1 METMTRKLRLAAQ
14 GLSAAALLMSS
25 SVALAQTSATIPA
38 GMQGTYE
45 LTFTGSGSGPAP
57 LPNGTKLDL
66 VLAPGGATCI
76 ADYVLTSPTLQS
88 GNSVEAIY
96 AVPSL
101 GIKLAI
107 SNVSTGQFN
116 EVNVM
121 STSGQFLGQF
131 TGVKKSTSTSC
142 PLLGSAQADLTDI
155 TQIIKLAEQ
164 QFGDL
169 FPSAVANNAF
179 QIIDGFVSRNYTT
192 SGVSIGIKNGT
203 VYVAGGA
210 FGNTPQTI
218 GTIANT
224 LAQLTGG
231 PGVEEPVVEVP
242 EGDYKLTISGTVS
255 ATVLGFTTTTP
266 LNVTIDKIPAPDS
279 SDIDEIEDDVREA
292 LKNAEG
298 VDAATF
304 TSFRVSEVS
313 TSNSRVFFR
322 VQFSGTIVSSGIT
335 VQQSYNLTYEYIK
348 Q

>member
-1 METMTRKLRLAAQ
+1 MEKMTRKLRLAAQ
-14 GLSAAALLMSS
+14 GLGAAALLMSS
-25 SVALAQTSATIPA
+25 SFALAQSAATIPA

-45 LTFTGSGSGPAP
+45 LTFTGSGTGTAP

-76 ADYVLTSPTLQS
+76 ADYVLTSPTLDS

-96 AVPSL
+96 AVPAL
-101 GIKLAI
+101 GIKLALSDI
-107 SNVSTGQFN
+107 SSGQFN

-131 TGVKKSTSTSC
+131 SGVKKSTSTTC
-142 PLLGSAQADLTDI
+142 PLLGSAQADLSDI
-155 TQIIKLAEQ
+155 AQIIKLAEQ
-164 QFGDL
+164 QYGDL
-169 FPSAVANNAF
+169 FPSAAANNAF
-179 QIIDGFVSRNYTT
+179 QVIDGFISRSYTS
-192 SGVSIGIKNGT
+192 SGVSIGIKGGT

-210 FGNTPQTI
+210 FGSTPQTI

-231 PGVEEPVVEVP
+231 PSVEEPVVDVP
-242 EGDYKLTISGTVS
+242 EGDYKLTITGTVS
-255 ATVLGFTTTTP
+255 ATVLGFTTSTP
-266 LNVTIDKIPAPDS
+266 LTVTIDKIPAPDT
-279 SDIDEIEDDVREA
+279 SDIDGLEDDVREA
-292 LKNAEG
+292 LKNADG
-298 VDAATF
+298 VDATTF

-313 TSNSRVFFR
+313 TSDSRVFFR
-322 VQFSGTIVSSGIT
+322 VQFSGTIVSSGIS